1 MSFFC
6 VCGWVGV
13 GLGLGLGGERWEELL
28 MGVITNENTFANGSS
43 KKKRYSIW
51 CSPLP
56 EESFGDQHARI
67 RWHRSSEVFVLMG
80 TAVDAATRDTN
91 GSLIE
96 KNPTVVFVLGGPG
109 SGKGTQCANIVQHFG
124 YTHLSAGDLL
134 RAEIKSGSDNG
145 TMIQNMIKEGKIVPS
160 EVTIKLLQKAMLES
174 GNDKFL
180 IDGFPRNEENR
191 AAFEEVTKIEP
202 AFVLFFE
209 CSEKEMERRLLGRN
223 QGREDDNIE
232 TIRKRF
238 KVFVESSIPVVK
250 HYESKGKVR
259 KIDAAKPIEQV
270 FQAVQTVFTVHNDKE
285 TNVSLIEKNPTV
297 VFVLGGPGSGKGT
310 QCANIVQHFGYT
322 HLSAGDLLRAE
333 IKSGSDNGT
342 MIQNMIKEGKIV
354 PSKVTIKLLQN
365 AMLESGN
372 DKFLIDGFPRN
383 EENRAAFEEV
393 TKIVPAFVLFFEC
406 SEEEMERRLLG
417 RNQGRE
423 DDNIETIRKRFKV
436 FVESSIPV
444 VKHYESKGKVRKID
458 AAKPIEQVFQAVKT
472 VFTVHNDKVRH
483 LSGPTLM
490 FLY

>member
-1 MSFFC
+1 M
-6 VCGWVGV
+6 
-13 GLGLGLGGERWEELL
+13 
-28 MGVITNENTFANGSS
+28 
-43 KKKRYSIW
+43 
-51 CSPLP
+51 
-56 EESFGDQHARI
+56 
-67 RWHRSSEVFVLMG
+67 WHRSSEVFVLMG

-160 EVTIKLLQKAMLES
+160 EVTIK
-174 GNDKFL
+174 
-180 IDGFPRNEENR
+180 I
-191 AAFEEVTKIEP
+191 
-202 AFVLFFE
+202 
-209 CSEKEMERRLLGRN
+209 
-223 QGREDDNIE
+223 
-232 TIRKRF
+232 
-238 KVFVESSIPVVK
+238 
-250 HYESKGKVR
+250 
-259 KIDAAKPIEQV
+259 
-270 FQAVQTVFTVHNDKE
+270 
-285 TNVSLIEKNPTV
+285 
-297 VFVLGGPGSGKGT
+297 
-310 QCANIVQHFGYT
+310 
-322 HLSAGDLLRAE
+322 
-333 IKSGSDNGT
+333 
-342 MIQNMIKEGKIV
+342 
-354 PSKVTIKLLQN
+354 LQN

-444 VKHYESKGKVRKID
+444 VEHYKSRGKVRKID

-472 VFTVHNDKVRH
+472 VFTVHNDKAVA
-483 LSGPTLM
+483 
-490 FLY
+490 